1 MKRMTLII
9 VCAGIWLS
17 AVCAW
22 AAPPMVQKHIFTPGP
37 EAEENKPAAPA
48 AAEPKK
54 PTIDPKLK
62 TEILFT
68 GVIIGPKGKIAL
80 CREAK
85 DKNTKLQK
93 REGDTILGL
102 TVKRIEPNYMLLAD
116 ADGKEMRF
124 NVYQSDRKRPD
135 APPPPPPPAQPQ
147 AGPAGQ
153 PGQPNAPAGASGS
166 AGGAAAAQGGQVLPG
181 PAGAQPGQQPANP
194 QADSQQQQNAARV
207 NAFKE
212 AFNKANQDR
221 AAGKVPFD
229 SGPPNPF
236 QQAIQKALRP

>member
-1 MKRMTLII
+1 MKRFRILVLT
-9 VCAGIWLS
+9 GILS
-17 AVCAW
+17 VSASYGW
-22 AAPPMVQKHIFTPGP
+22 TAPPMVQKHIFTPGP
-37 EAEENKPAAPA
+37 EAEENKPAQPPA
-48 AAEPKK
+48 AEQKK

-62 TEILFT
+62 TEIVFT
-68 GVIIGPKGKIAL
+68 GVVIGPKGKIAL

-135 APPPPPPPAQPQ
+135 APPVPQAAQAPPAQP
-147 AGPAGQ
+147 GQ
-153 PGQPNAPAGASGS
+153 PGQPNARP
-166 AGGAAAAQGGQVLPG
+166 GGAPGVAGSPGGPPLPG
-181 PAGAQPGQQPANP
+181 PAGQLGQAPGNPTAGNQQANP
-194 QADSQQQQNAARV
+194 QEQQNAARV
-207 NAFKE
+207 NAFKQ
-212 AFNKANQDR
+212 AFDQAKQNF
-221 AAGKVPFD
+221 AAGVVNQ
-229 SGPPNPF
+229 GTAPPNPF

>member
-1 MKRMTLII
+1 MKRMMLMM
-9 VCAGIWLS
+9 VCVGIWLS

-37 EAEENKPAAPA
+37 EAEENKPAPS
-48 AAEPKK
+48 AAEQKK

-135 APPPPPPPAQPQ
+135 APAPPPPPAQSP
-147 AGPAGQ
+147 PAQPGQ
-153 PGQPNAPAGASGS
+153 PGQPNAPTGMPGVPGS
-166 AGGAAAAQGGQVLPG
+166 PGGPPLPG
-181 PAGAQPGQQPANP
+181 PMGQPGQAPGNPTAANP
-194 QADSQQQQNAARV
+194 QANPQEQQNAARV
-207 NAFKE
+207 NAFKQ
-212 AFNKANQDR
+212 AFDQAKQNFSTGVVNQDT
-221 AAGKVPFD
+221 A
-229 SGPPNPF
+229 PPNPF